1 MNCTDSVEIFCDWA
15 SGAWNFKAQPKQCLP
30 SQRHL
35 VLPRSLWF
43 PYYCLKD
50 VLSHLTS
57 ITVSYLVSISQ
68 LDKLLGNQV
77 TRASPPSLSDSS
89 AFTSTFHLL
98 TFSTKKHFAF
108 SLHLIPFYF
117 THSLYIL
124 LTVPLLVTPSSY
136 PFPSPIPSLLG
147 GMGPPLSLPPPCHV
161 HVSERLDIWSPLR
174 PDQAAQLDNSF
185 WDSALWWFIYA

>member
-1 MNCTDSVEIFCDWA
+1 MNCIDSVEIFCDCELQVPGILKPNRSSA
-15 SGAWNFKAQPKQCLP
+15 ESLP
-30 SQRHL
+30 SQRHP
-35 VLPRSLWF
+35 VLPRWLWF
-43 PYYCLKD
+43 PYCCLKD

-77 TRASPPSLSDSS
+77 TRASPSP
-89 AFTSTFHLL
+89 FTSTFHLL

-147 GMGPPLSLPPPCHV
+147 EIGPPEFTPTVPC
-161 HVSERLDIWSPLR
+161 PC
-174 PDQAAQLDNSF
+174 
-185 WDSALWWFIYA
+185 LWEAG

>member
-1 MNCTDSVEIFCDWA
+1 MNCIDSVEIFCDCELQVPGILKPNRSSA
-15 SGAWNFKAQPKQCLP
+15 ESLP
-30 SQRHL
+30 SQRHP
-35 VLPRSLWF
+35 VLPRWLWF

-77 TRASPPSLSDSS
+77 TRASPSP
-89 AFTSTFHLL
+89 FTSTFHLL

-117 THSLYIL
+117 THSFCR
-124 LTVPLLVTPSSY
+124 VQFPLLAQMAASHGAPCDPLALGSFCC
-136 PFPSPIPSLLG
+136 PFRVYWALEG
-147 GMGPPLSLPPPCHV
+147 GTIDVVFRVL
-161 HVSERLDIWSPLR
+161 
-174 PDQAAQLDNSF
+174 
-185 WDSALWWFIYA
+185 

>member
-1 MNCTDSVEIFCDWA
+1 MNLVEPLAYELHWLSGNFLWLWA

-30 SQRHL
+30 SQRHP

-43 PYYCLKD
+43 PDYCLKD

-57 ITVSYLVSISQ
+57 ITVFYLVSISQ
-68 LDKLLGNQV
+68 LDKLLGNHV
-77 TRASPPSLSDSS
+77 TRASPPSPSDSS
-89 AFTSTFHLL
+89 AFTSTSHLL

-147 GMGPPLSLPPPCHV
+147 GMGTPWVYPQHAMSMSLRGWTFDLHWGQTRQP
-161 HVSERLDIWSPLR
+161 S
-174 PDQAAQLDNSF
+174 
-185 WDSALWWFIYA
+185 